1 MNNFTLLK
9 FFTFALVAIINF
21 LNIKSYLVGVDLGT
35 EFFKATMLRPGR
47 PFTMVENIQSKT
59 KTPTS
64 VAFKDDERVFGADAI
79 VKKPRL
85 PKGVLTFFH
94 EYLGKRHSSEEV
106 KKFIERFFVAYDME
120 EDQERG
126 TTTFKISFNK
136 EEFKFSTE
144 EIYGML
150 FRYIKY
156 LADKFSQ
163 SDIKDCVVTVP
174 AFFGY
179 KQRQALAQAVE
190 MSKLNLLG
198 FVSENVAAAVQFSMN
213 KNFNSTEHYIFYN
226 MGASYTQATLV
237 SFLSNMQ
244 TKNNK
249 TVEVSKTLNVL
260 GETWDKEL
268 GGNGFNLNLVRHLM
282 KKFDEL
288 PERKGKPSVMNDY
301 RVAERILPSANKYK
315 EILSANKDVPVSIL
329 SVDSNMNL
337 KSKLT
342 REEFEEINKSEFEK
356 VYDLIEKLL
365 NKTGLTLDKIN
376 QIELIGGSI
385 RIPKVQENLKMKL
398 GEYSNILG
406 IHMNGD
412 DSMAFGAA
420 YVCANY
426 SANFK
431 GAKIELYHGANY
443 EVKIKLSHIQNETE
457 ILCSDNST
465 TLSDNCVR
473 KLDKTTTL
481 YKLRYGLDLARTV
494 SFKHDSDIK
503 VELFE
508 KFENSDENLIATYK
522 LTGMDKMRSKLK
534 SENMDILPKVNL
546 RFKQDGKGIISLKAD
561 STFEQ
566 VLYLKLKEGPN
577 GSQEVVFLPFP
588 TSPLAEE
595 EIKKYEE
602 ELKSQNM
609 TDAKRRTL
617 VNMKKDVGKKKTQ
630 EQKVE
635 MNIVTEYSLPRPLTN
650 EEIVQSKLKLDKIDQ
665 MDLNRIKTMEKRNSL
680 ETLIYAK
687 KEWLDSKDAAQ
698 LSKIGELEEALKV
711 LNLISE
717 WYEEEGYNAVFDI
730 LNIKF
735 NELNDKFKVFDE
747 RKARFLKRESSIE
760 NFANEI
766 KKIRSDV
773 ANLLKIKP
781 WVETHFNNTFS
792 KEIKSVEDWFSE
804 NKGKQDKLALHDVIL
819 NILNSLYF
827 HFK

>member
-1 MNNFTLLK
+1 MNNITLLK
-9 FFTFALVAIINF
+9 FFTFAFIAIINLF
-21 LNIKSYLVGVDLGT
+21 DIKGYLVGVDLGS

-64 VAFKDDERVFGADAI
+64 VALKDDERVFGADAT

-94 EYLGKRHSSEEV
+94 EYLGKKHSSEEV
-106 KKFIERFFVAYDME
+106 KNFIERFFVAYDME

-126 TTTFKISFNK
+126 TTTFKITFNK

-144 EIYGML
+144 EVYGML

-179 KQRQALAQAVE
+179 RQRQALAQAVE
-190 MSKLNLLG
+190 MSRLNLLG

-213 KNFNSTEHYIFYN
+213 KNFNSTEYYIFYN
-226 MGASYTQATLV
+226 MGSSYTQATLV

-260 GETWDKEL
+260 GETWDKDL
-268 GGNGFNLNLVRHLM
+268 GGNGFNFNLVRHLM

-288 PERKGKPSVMNDY
+288 PERKDKPSVMNDY
-301 RVAERILPSANKYK
+301 KVAERILPGAVRYK
-315 EILSANKDVPVSIL
+315 EILSANKEVPVSIL
-329 SVDSNMNL
+329 SVDSGMNL
-337 KSKLT
+337 KTKLT
-342 REEFEEINKSEFEK
+342 REEFEEINKNDFEK
-356 VYDLIEKLL
+356 VYNPIEKLL
-365 NKTGLTLDKIN
+365 NRTGVTLDKIN
-376 QIELIGGSI
+376 QIELLGGSI
-385 RIPKVQENLKMKL
+385 RIPKIQENLKLKL
-398 GEYSNILG
+398 GDYSNILG
-406 IHMNGD
+406 THMNGD

-426 SANFK
+426 SSNFK

-457 ILCSDNST
+457 TLCADNTT
-465 TLSDNCVR
+465 TLADNCVR
-473 KLDKTTTL
+473 KLDKTTIL

-494 SFKHDSDIK
+494 SFKHDSDLK

-508 KFENSDENLIATYK
+508 KFEDSEEKLVATYK

-534 SENMDILPKVNL
+534 NEKLDIMPKVNL

-561 STFEQ
+561 SSYEQ
-566 VLYLKLKEGPN
+566 VLYLNLKEGPN
-577 GSQEVVFLPFP
+577 GGQEVVYLPFP
-588 TSPLAEE
+588 TSPLPEE
-595 EIKKYEE
+595 EIKKYQE
-602 ELKSQNM
+602 ELKSQNL
-609 TDAKRRTL
+609 TEAARKTL
-617 VNMKKDVGKKKTQ
+617 LNMRKDVGKKKTQ
-630 EQKVE
+630 EEKVE
-635 MNIVTEYSLPRPLTN
+635 FNIVTEYTLPRPLTK
-650 EEIVQSKLKLDKIDQ
+650 EEIAQSKLKLDKLDL
-665 MDLNRIKTMEKRNSL
+665 MDSNRIKTMEKRNAL

-687 KEWLDSKDAAQ
+687 KEWLDSKEAAKV
-698 LSKIGELEEALKV
+698 SKIGELEEASKG
-711 LNLISE
+711 LNSISE
-717 WYEEEGYNAVFDI
+717 WYEDEGYNAVFDI
-730 LNIKF
+730 LNTKF
-735 NELNDKFKVFDE
+735 NELNDKFKVFE
-747 RKARFLKRESSIE
+747 NRMTRFHKREASIE
-760 NFANEI
+760 NFDKEM

-792 KEIKSVEDWFSE
+792 KEIKSVEDWFAE
-804 NKGKQDKLALHDVIL
+804 NKEKQDKLALHEVLLKI
-819 NILNSLYF
+819 
-827 HFK
+827 